1 MKRGARATLR
11 HLPALAAALAVLV
24 GCFLPTVAQAH
35 PLGNFTINHYSRIE
49 PAGNVVQIFYVLD
62 MAEIPTFQERPNI
75 DPNPDAYADAKADQL
90 RGNLHLSLD
99 GADTPLR
106 VVTRTVSFP
115 AGQGGLP
122 TLRLEVVYAADT
134 ADLPISANRPVEL
147 VYRDDNDGER
157 IGWREIIVRPGNE
170 QTGIQRSSVPQQ
182 DVSDELRTYPVDL
195 LTSPL
200 AVHEARATFVAGGVA
215 PTRNETN
222 PALAAIKHTQVAFA
236 ELATTELSLPAIL
249 LALLIAM
256 FFGAQH
262 ALQPGHGKTIVAA
275 YLVGSRGTPKH
286 ALFLGGTVTA
296 THTAG
301 VYLLGFVTL
310 FLSKY
315 IVPEKLY
322 PVIGIGSGLL
332 VVGMGGWLLLTR
344 LWSVLQYQRNSA
356 APPHVHQHGDGE
368 VHSHH
373 HAEHDH
379 GHGAGHDHAHDH
391 AHDHDHVSRH
401 DEDDRRQGRH
411 SHGGIAHSHT
421 VPGAHGEPVTWRS
434 LLALGVTG
442 GALPCPEALVVLL
455 ATIALG
461 RVAFGLLLIVAFSL
475 GLATVLVGF
484 GLLLVWARG
493 WFQRVSF
500 GSGLLPRL
508 LSVASALVIVGA
520 GSFIT
525 IQALGQSF

>member
-1 MKRGARATLR
+1 VGRSAVKRVFVLSGLLVALLGG
-11 HLPALAAALAVLV
+11 LPPQA
-24 GCFLPTVAQAH
+24 AQAH

-49 PAGNVVQIFYVLD
+49 PAGNAVHVFYVLD
-62 MAEIPTFQERPNI
+62 MAEIPTFQDKSKI
-75 DPNPDAYADAKADQL
+75 DPNPDAYADAKVNEL

-99 GADTPLR
+99 GTPTALR
-106 VVTRTVSFP
+106 VLTRTMSFP
-115 AGQGGLP
+115 EGQGGLP
-122 TLRLEVVYAADT
+122 TLRLEVVYAAE
-134 ADLPISANRPVEL
+134 LPTNANRPVEL
-147 VYRDDNDGER
+147 TYRDDNEVDR
-157 IGWREIIVRPGNE
+157 IGWREIVARPGTE
-170 QTGIQRSSVPQQ
+170 QTEIQRSSVPQQ
-182 DVSDELRTYPVDL
+182 DKSDELRMYPTDL

-200 AVHEARATFVAGGVA
+200 AVREARVTFVPGGVA
-215 PTRNETN
+215 PVPNQTN
-222 PALAAIKHTQVAFA
+222 PTLAAINHTQVAFA
-236 ELATTELSLPAIL
+236 GLATTDLSWQAVL
-249 LALLIAM
+249 LALAIAM

-332 VVGMGGWLLLTR
+332 VVGMGGWLFFTR
-344 LWSVLQYQRNSA
+344 LRGVLQYKRKNA
-356 APPHVHQHGDGE
+356 ALAHVHDHGGGAI
-368 VHSHH
+368 HSHH
-373 HAEHDH
+373 HDEHDH
-379 GHGAGHDHAHDH
+379 APYSR
-391 AHDHDHVSRH
+391 HDHDHPH
-401 DEDDRRQGRH
+401 EDEQTGSSH
-411 SHGGIAHSHT
+411 SHGAAAHAHLP
-421 VPGAHGEPVTWRS
+421 PGANGEPITWRS

-455 ATIALG
+455 ATMALG
-461 RVAFGLLLIVAFSL
+461 RVAFGLLLIVAFSV
-475 GLATVLVGF
+475 GLAGVLVGF
-484 GLLLVWARG
+484 GLLMVYARS
-493 WFQRVSF
+493 WFRRVNL
-500 GSGLLPRL
+500 GSGLMPRL
-508 LSVASALVIVGA
+508 LSVASSLVIVGA

>member
-1 MKRGARATLR
+1 MKRGARAPLR
-11 HLPALAAALAVLV
+11 HRPALAAALAVLV
-24 GCFLPTVAQAH
+24 GCFLPAVAQAH

-49 PAGNVVQIFYVLD
+49 PAGTVVQIFYVLD
-62 MAEIPTFQERPNI
+62 MAEIPTFQERPNV
-75 DPNPDAYADAKADQL
+75 DPNPEAYADAKADQL
-90 RGNLHLSLD
+90 RGQLHLRLD

-106 VVTRTVSFP
+106 VLSRTLSFP
-115 AGQGGLP
+115 AGQGGLR
-122 TLRLEVVYAADT
+122 TLRLDVVYAAD
-134 ADLPISANRPVEL
+134 AAAAPPSSARRPVEL

-157 IGWREIIVRPGNE
+157 IGWREIIVRPGNG
-170 QTGIQRSSVPQQ
+170 QTAIQRSSVPQQ
-182 DVSDELRTYPVDL
+182 DLSDELRTYPVDL

-200 AVHEARATFVAGGVA
+200 AVREARATFVPGGGA
-215 PTRNETN
+215 PAPSETN

-236 ELATTELSLPAIL
+236 ELATTELSLPAIV

-301 VYLLGFVTL
+301 VYLLGFATL

-322 PVIGIGSGLL
+322 PVIGVGSGLL

-344 LWSVLQYQRNSA
+344 LRAVLQYQRTSA
-356 APPHVHQHGDGE
+356 APPHVHQHGDE
-368 VHSHH
+368 EIHSHH
-373 HAEHDH
+373 GAHQHGEHEHD
-379 GHGAGHDHAHDH
+379 HGAGHDHEHERPDVVH
-391 AHDHDHVSRH
+391 A
-401 DEDDRRQGRH
+401 
-411 SHGGIAHSHT
+411 HGGIAHAHT

-493 WFQRVSF
+493 WFQRVSV

-525 IQALGQSF
+525 IQALAQSF

>member
-1 MKRGARATLR
+1 MAAPGGSESYDLRRGRRRPGLKRVFVLLGLVVSLIGGL
-11 HLPALAAALAVLV
+11 LPQVV
-24 GCFLPTVAQAH
+24 QAH

-62 MAEIPTFQERPNI
+62 MAEIPTFQDKSQIE
-75 DPNPDAYADAKADQL
+75 PNPDAYADAKANAL

-99 GADTPLR
+99 GSPTALR
-106 VVTRTVSFP
+106 VIARTMSFP
-115 AGQGGLP
+115 EGQGGLP
-122 TLRLEVVYAADT
+122 TLRLEVAYAAD
-134 ADLPISANRPVEL
+134 LPNNASRPVEL
-147 VYRDDNDGER
+147 IYRDDNDSER
-157 IGWREIIVRPGNE
+157 IGWREIIVRPGNK
-170 QTGIQRSSVPQQ
+170 QTEIQRSSVPQQ
-182 DVSDELRTYPVDL
+182 DTSDALRTYPVDL

-200 AVHEARATFVAGGVA
+200 AVHEARVTFFPGGVA
-215 PTRNETN
+215 PTSNQTN
-222 PALAAIKHTQVAFA
+222 PALAAINHTQVAFA
-236 ELATTELSLPAIL
+236 GLATTELSVPAVL

-322 PVIGIGSGLL
+322 PVIGVGSGLL
-332 VVGMGGWLLLTR
+332 VIGMGGWLLLTR
-344 LWSVLQYQRNSA
+344 LRSVLQYRRNSA
-356 APPHVHQHGDGE
+356 APPHVHQHGDGNPNT
-368 VHSHH
+368 HQHQD
-373 HAEHDH
+373 HAQ
-379 GHGAGHDHAHDH
+379 AHDH
-391 AHDHDHVSRH
+391 HHPHEHDTTGLS
-401 DEDDRRQGRH
+401 H
-411 SHGGIAHSHT
+411 SHGAAVHAHLP
-421 VPGAHGEPVTWRS
+421 PGAGGEPITWRS

-475 GLATVLVGF
+475 GLAGVLVGF
-484 GLLLVWARG
+484 GLLMVYARG
-493 WFQRVSF
+493 WFRRVNF
-500 GSGLLPRL
+500 GSSLLPQL
-508 LSVASALVIVGA
+508 LSVASAFVIVGA

-525 IQALGQSF
+525 IQAVGQSF